1 MEINQHIPFTLALN
15 SQKATNDLH
24 ASQAKLASGKKVL
37 GPVSDSGAYEQSLVL
52 ENEMKRKIHTINNLQ
67 NLVSFSQSQLSGLQQ
82 AGDVLLRMNEL
93 ARLSID
99 ITKTDDD
106 RSNYDYEFQE
116 LSKELD
122 SINQMTFNGL
132 DLFSDG
138 PFSDEKKQFIQALQ
152 TQWLKAAEQVI
163 QDRLGLVASGNDTF
177 KVNVNDKGSESYS
190 ISLTWN
196 YTDPDAPDKA
206 VDVASLNYEIYN
218 YNLPVSTPPNDPSL
232 YISDRLNA
240 VLMTY
245 AVLADNLY
253 FNSLANG
260 ETMKG
265 TSESGGAEWFKS
277 GVADFVHGGD
287 FLLEFSGGFTQST
300 IDSIGSGDTQA
311 STLSQ
316 RASYYA
322 AVRFLHDELK
332 KTGVTD
338 GIKGML
344 SWMTAGVKNGLSS
357 QETSIGA
364 ALKHF
369 FGSSNYSKVKTAND
383 QFIKHYIDN
392 ALNAHNDPTDSFKMI
407 LFDSDTGAISGANAD
422 GGQIITHKEAVPD
435 SGTGYDPNVDA
446 SSNPLEHFGIKW
458 EKEGIPLTI
467 PNENGEELVFQ
478 FTNSITID
486 DKDSYNIRHS
496 NSSRLTLNLLQNWM
510 DTLNEQRSAV
520 SANLQTLNISIEKLQ
535 SSLANYSNALSR
547 ITDTDYATETTQ
559 FVQSQIKSESSMAIL
574 AKGNE
579 HKFSIGQLLEGVQIP
594 MKNT

>member
-300 IDSIGSGDTQA
+300 IDSIGSGDAQA
-311 STLSQ
+311 GSFQQ

-344 SWMTAGVKNGLSS
+344 SWMTTGVKNGLSS

-392 ALNAHNDPTDSFKMI
+392 ALNAHNDPTDSFKML
-407 LFDSDTGAISGANAD
+407 LFDDDTGAISGANAD
-422 GGQIITHKEAVPD
+422 GGPIITHKEAVPD
-435 SGTGYDPNVDA
+435 SGTGYDPNVGA
-446 SSNPLEHFGIKW
+446 SSNPLEHFGLKW

-467 PNENGEELVFQ
+467 PNEDGEEKVFK
-478 FTNSITID
+478 FTNSLTID
-486 DKDSYNIRHS
+486 DKESYNLRS
-496 NSSRLTLNLLQNWM
+496 NSSSKLTLSLLENWV
-510 DTLNEQRSAV
+510 DRINEQRATV
-520 SANLQTLNISIEKLQ
+520 SSNLNTLNVSVEKLQ
-535 SSLANYSNALSR
+535 TSLANYSNAVSR
-547 ITDTDYATETTQ
+547 ISDTDYAKETTTL
-559 FVQSQIKSESSMAIL
+559 VKNKIRTENSISIL
-574 AKGNE
+574 SKANDN
-579 HKFSIGQLLEGVQIP
+579 KFSIGQLLEGIQIP
-594 MKNT
+594 LKKS